1 MKRYGLGLVLLV
13 ILGGCNLTETL
24 EREELAAQAD
34 DALRLEAAAFDM
46 RPGESHTWRL
56 RADEDAADGKVLR
69 ALPDIGKNY
78 KKDYADASPRLDHAL
93 DMPAGTYYV
102 WVRGR
107 AAEGKTLSSNSLHI
121 GINGEPKVEHVGG
134 FEEAMGWS
142 NLTMREERVKLN
154 VPEGKQ
160 TLNVWMREDGF
171 SLDSLFL
178 TRDEDEKPSRTA
190 NVSRGPSAPLPN
202 VGPGVR
208 AKRADDFVDSIG
220 VNTHLQFTDTV
231 YRNFEDLIEP
241 KLVKLGVRHLRDGA
255 YTSKGHS
262 ANHPYYKKCR
272 ALASEGIRFN
282 LLVNVGT
289 SYVKATD
296 FSKLDDVVEWCDGAV
311 VSFEGLNEPD
321 LRGGDWAKVTKDVQ
335 KKLYKAVKG
344 DSDLSRVKVLGP
356 SVVWKTDEVGDL
368 SGYLD
373 YGNWHPYSG
382 GNCPSCTDPYG
393 NGLDSYLP
401 RYREPSGDKP
411 MVMTETGYHN
421 AVNMGA
427 TDHRPVS
434 ERAAATYIP
443 RLFLEHFNRG
453 FVRSYLYEFIDL
465 YSDSGRDERDK
476 NFGLLRND
484 GSEKPAYRA
493 LENLID
499 LLEDPGADFEPDALA
514 YDLTGETDKVHSTLL
529 QKEDG
534 TFYLALW
541 QARASYDTG
550 ARANAPDDVGARRD
564 LSVSEQE
571 VTLTVGTLIDEAA
584 LYILEDDGGLVKKDA
599 PLEGGR
605 LELDVSDTV
614 TLVELTP

>member
-13 ILGGCNLTETL
+13 MLGGCSFTGAP
-24 EREELAAQAD
+24 ERELAAQAGS
-34 DALRLEAAAFDM
+34 LRLEAEAFDM
-46 RPGESHTWRL
+46 RPGASHTWRL
-56 RADEDAADGKVLR
+56 RADEDAMDGKVLR
-69 ALPDIGKNY
+69 ALPDVGKNY
-78 KKDYADASPRLDHAL
+78 KRDYADSSPRLDHPL
-93 DMPAGTYYV
+93 DVPAGTYYV

-107 AAEGKTLSSNSLHI
+107 AAKGKTLSSNSLHL
-121 GINGEPKVEHVGG
+121 GLNGTPKVEHIGG
-134 FEEAMGWS
+134 FGEAMGWS
-142 NLTMREERVKLN
+142 NLTMKEERVKLS
-154 VPEGKQ
+154 VPEGEH

-171 SLDSLFL
+171 SLDGLFL
-178 TRDEDEKPSRTA
+178 TRDADEKPSGAADAR
-190 NVSRGPSAPLPN
+190 RKEGPSALPK
-202 VGPGVR
+202 VSSSVK

-231 YRNFEDLIEP
+231 YRNFDTLIEP
-241 KLVKLGVRHLRDGA
+241 KLVKLGVRHVRDGA

-262 ANHPYYKKCR
+262 RNHPYYKKCR

-282 LLVNVGT
+282 LLVNTGT

-296 FSKLDDVVEWCDGAV
+296 FSKLDDVYEWCDGAV

-321 LRGGDWAKVTKDVQ
+321 LRGGDWAKVTRDVQ

-344 DSDLSRVKVLGP
+344 DRDLSRVKVLGP
-356 SVVWKTDEVGDL
+356 SVVWKTDDVGDL
-368 SGYLD
+368 SDYLD

-401 RYREPSGDKP
+401 RYREPSGGKP

-443 RLFLEHFNRG
+443 RLFFEHFNRG

-465 YSDSGRDERDK
+465 YDDAGRDERDK

-484 GSEKPAYRA
+484 GSEKPAYKA

-499 LLEDPGADFEPDALA
+499 VLEDPGADFTPDALA
-514 YDLTGETDKVHSTLL
+514 YDLTGETEKVHATLL
-529 QKEDG
+529 QKENG

-550 ARANAPDDVGARRD
+550 ARANAPDEVSARRD
-564 LSVSEQE
+564 LSVKGQE
-571 VTLTVGTLIDEAA
+571 VTLTVGTPIDEAA
-584 LYILEDDGGLVKKDA
+584 LYVLGDDGDMVKKSVS
-599 PLEGGR
+599 LEGGR
-605 LELDVSDTV
+605 LELGVGDTV